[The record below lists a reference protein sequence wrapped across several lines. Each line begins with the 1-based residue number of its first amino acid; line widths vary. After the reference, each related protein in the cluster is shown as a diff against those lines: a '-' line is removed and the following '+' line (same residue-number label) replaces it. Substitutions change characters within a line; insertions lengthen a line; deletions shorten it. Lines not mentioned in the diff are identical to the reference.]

1 MQRGAGAAAVA
12 ARSTS
17 ADEMVE
23 ELVHRPMSPAVRI
36 VFTLLTL
43 LTLTLV
49 LNQQFNLHLFG
60 ITLIDNRY
68 LFLMAGATLPLVFLA
83 YPWRQPKDKTAVG
96 RLNPDRKS
104 TRLNSSH

>member
-1 MQRGAGAAAVA
+1 MQQGAGAAAGA

-36 VFTLLTL
+36 VFTLLIL
-43 LTLTLV
+43 LNLNLV

-60 ITLIDNRY
+60 ITMIDTRS
-68 LFLMAGATLPLVFLA
+68 LFLMAVATLPLVFRSEEHTSELQSLMRIPYYA
-83 YPWRQPKDKTAVG
+83 F
-96 RLNPDRKS
+96 
-104 TRLNSSH
+104 SSKKNK

>member
-1 MQRGAGAAAVA
+1 MQQGAGAAAGA

-68 LFLMAGATLPLVFLA
+68 LFLMAVATLPLVRSDESRGGKEGVRA
-83 YPWRQPKDKTAVG
+83 C
-96 RLNPDRKS
+96 
-104 TRLNSSH
+104 SSRWCPSP